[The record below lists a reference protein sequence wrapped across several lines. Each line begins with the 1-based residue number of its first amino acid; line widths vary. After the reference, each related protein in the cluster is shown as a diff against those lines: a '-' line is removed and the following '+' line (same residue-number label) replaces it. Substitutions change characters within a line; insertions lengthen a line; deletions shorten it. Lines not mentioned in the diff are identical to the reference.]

1 MERLK
6 ELESQVLVIF
16 GASGDLTSRKLLPEI
31 FNLFRKGYIP
41 DNYAIIGIGRS
52 DYSDQS
58 YREKAIINNPF
69 FKKKE
74 KRAKEIKEF
83 SNWVHYLALDTSN
96 GPSYVALK
104 KKLQIILPG
113 NPDPNVIFYLSTPP
127 ILYKPITNFLAAHDL
142 NVEKSG
148 WKRMIIEKPFGY
160 DLETAKNLN
169 QNLLL
174 RFKEEQIY
182 RIDHYLGKETVQNLM
197 VTRFSNSIFEPLWNR
212 NYIQRV
218 EITAAESVGVGN
230 RGGYYDGAG
239 ALRDMIQNHLL
250 QLLSLVAMEP
260 PNQMT
265 SEAIRNEKNKL
276 FQSLRPLSSQDVI
289 NNVIRGQYT
298 SANVRDKQILGYR
311 EENGVFANSRT
322 ETFAAMK
329 FFIDNWRWADV
340 PFYIRTG
347 KRLPTRVSEVVI
359 HFKPNHL
366 QLFKNEGSD
375 HSHNILVFRIQPN
388 EGILL
393 KFGLKVPGGGNK
405 VKDVNMDFQYDA
417 LTQDYVPDAYERLIL
432 DCMQGDSTLYARGD
446 SVENSWK
453 FIDPILKVWQDNPK
467 IPIYGYPAGTW
478 GPEHI
483 NGLIEGKNMTWRN
496 ASSNLSHDGEYCE
509 L

>member
-1 MERLK
+1 MKRINEV
-6 ELESQVLVIF
+6 ESQVLVIF
-16 GASGDLTSRKLLPEI
+16 GASGDLATRKLLPEI
-31 FNLFRKGYIP
+31 FNLFRKGFIP
-41 DNYAIIGIGRS
+41 DNYAIIGVGRS
-52 DYSDQS
+52 NYSDQS
-58 YREKAIINNPF
+58 YREKAVINNPN
-69 FKKKE
+69 FKKRE
-74 KRAKEIKEF
+74 KRAKEIKKF
-83 SNWVHYLALDTSN
+83 SNWVHYIALDTSN
-96 GPSYVALK
+96 AKSYAALK
-104 KKLQIILPG
+104 KKLKKILPG
-113 NPDPNVIFYLSTPP
+113 NPDPNIIFYLSTPP
-127 ILYKPITNFLAAHDL
+127 SLYKTIANFLATHDL
-142 NVEKSG
+142 NVEKNG
-148 WKRMIIEKPFGY
+148 WKRMIVEKPFGY
-160 DLETAKNLN
+160 DLETAQNLN

-174 RFKEEQIY
+174 HFKEEQIY

-212 NYIQRV
+212 NYIQRI

-230 RGGYYDGAG
+230 RGGYYEGAG

-276 FQSLRPLSSQDVI
+276 FQSLRPLSTQDVLD
-289 NNVIRGQYT
+289 NVIRGQYT
-298 SANVRDKQILGYR
+298 SANVRNKQILGYR
-311 EENGVFANSRT
+311 EENGVLPNSRT

-329 FFIDNWRWADV
+329 FFIDNWRWAGV

-359 HFKPNHL
+359 HFKSNHL

-375 HSHNILVFRIQPN
+375 HAHNILVFRIQPN

-393 KFGLKVPGGGNK
+393 KFGLKVPGAGNK
-405 VKDVNMDFQYDA
+405 VKDVNMDFQYDD

-453 FIDPILKVWQDNPK
+453 FINPILKIWQDNPK

-483 NGLIEGKNMTWRN
+483 NELIDGKNMGWRN
-496 ASSNLSHDGEYCE
+496 ASSNLSHDGEYCK